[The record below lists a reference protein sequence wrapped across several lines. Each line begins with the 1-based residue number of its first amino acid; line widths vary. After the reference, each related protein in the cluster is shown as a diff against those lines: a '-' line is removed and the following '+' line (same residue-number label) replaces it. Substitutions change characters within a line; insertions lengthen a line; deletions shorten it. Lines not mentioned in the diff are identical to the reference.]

1 MYDMFAYVSLI
12 YMVHVGKQTIH
23 GWYSMGN
30 PFWETTIMIKNEQ
43 CNDIYIDPASHDI
56 DVLGL
61 NSEILK

>member
-1 MYDMFAYVSLI
+1 MDGTVWGIIL
-12 YMVHVGKQTIH
+12 
-23 GWYSMGN
+23 
-30 PFWETTIMIKNEQ
+30 ETTIMIKNEQ